1 MTETNVIVNID
12 TEVIYRLSRSVSLLF
27 VLELHLTWCVFVV
40 KYMLS
45 FGWCSLNGRFIML
58 SKQTSD
64 KSLFVLVFRGASG
77 DVGRCLLFELKD
89 ISFKLFLVFD
99 DYSAFVV

>member
-1 MTETNVIVNID
+1 
-12 TEVIYRLSRSVSLLF
+12 
-27 VLELHLTWCVFVV
+27 
-40 KYMLS
+40 
-45 FGWCSLNGRFIML
+45 ML

-64 KSLFVLVFRGASG
+64 KSLFVLVFWGASG

-99 DYSAFVV
+99 DYSAFVVWSIMLLYVLIDDWKFEDIVFK